1 VGNKIISLFCCH
13 IVHHKGHFSSTF
25 VHVHLVVVHR
35 VVGVHLDAANVHHV
49 GICHIV
55 TNVHHVAYVGHF
67 TSVHRVVGAHR
78 VIDVIHH
85 VVDGVHCV
93 VVGVHQ
99 VNVHCVAFTFSM
111 DGTNPTPTL
120 SYKLEFC

>member
-1 VGNKIISLFCCH
+1 MRNKIISLFCCH
-13 IVHHKGHFSSTF
+13 IIHHKGHFSNTF

-35 VVGVHLDAANVHHV
+35 VVGVHLDVANVHHV
-49 GICHIV
+49 
-55 TNVHHVAYVGHF
+55 TYVGHIIN
-67 TSVHRVVGAHR
+67 VCGVVGVHC

-85 VVDGVHCV
+85 VIDGVHCA

-111 DGTNPTPTL
+111 DGTNPTHTL